1 MKVIEVDRCQIQ
13 EWYRKFKSVSIPT
26 IIHQLPQ
33 SFIDYLLD
41 SGTLQLPLSI
51 SNEDALPNRV
61 HNLIDELDCQLTEK
75 SDDEDEEPPPSFP
88 DLELQIKKSI
98 EALGGAVFPKLN
110 WSSPKDAAWISS
122 SRNLRCT
129 SFSEIALLLK
139 SSDSLVHDLGHAY
152 DSCCDKKESSRP
164 SSFYIALRKWY
175 SSILPERE
183 FRCFV
188 RGQQLVGI
196 SQREVTTC
204 YPLILAE
211 RGGIQDLIVGFF
223 KDRVRM
229 KFESDDYTFD
239 VYVTNDGRVKV
250 LDFNPWAEF
259 TLPLLFTWDELEGF
273 NGEEKQ
279 EDVELRVVER
289 RCGIRPGL
297 KTAVPREFLEA
308 GPGSGWEQVL
318 TKAFEE
324 LQQQQQQQE
333 TSDDDH

>member
-1 MKVIEVDRCQIQ
+1 
-13 EWYRKFKSVSIPT
+13 
-26 IIHQLPQ
+26 
-33 SFIDYLLD
+33 
-41 SGTLQLPLSI
+41 
-51 SNEDALPNRV
+51 
-61 HNLIDELDCQLTEK
+61 
-75 SDDEDEEPPPSFP
+75 
-88 DLELQIKKSI
+88 
-98 EALGGAVFPKLN
+98 
-110 WSSPKDAAWISS
+110 
-122 SRNLRCT
+122 
-129 SFSEIALLLK
+129 
-139 SSDSLVHDLGHAY
+139 
-152 DSCCDKKESSRP
+152 
-164 SSFYIALRKWY
+164 
-175 SSILPERE
+175 
-183 FRCFV
+183 
-188 RGQQLVGI
+188 
-196 SQREVTTC
+196 
-204 YPLILAE
+204 
-211 RGGIQDLIVGFF
+211 
-223 KDRVRM
+223 M